1 MHHSLAN
8 QHGYVKPG
16 AGQKR
21 KFLWD
26 QAMSLL
32 EPRTAGVRASRERGD
47 CSGVGRECQYLV
59 DQYAGFVFSLAE
71 RKNETKKKEK
81 NRCDQPHVVSD
92 IPIAAAEILLLLFE
106 HAAQSRSCERA
117 AADHQLAQ
125 PHVFAAH
132 T

>member
-1 MHHSLAN
+1 MRRPAAPGSQDTDTRHSRWPDSHTPASSGL
-8 QHGYVKPG
+8 
-16 AGQKR
+16 
-21 KFLWD
+21 
-26 QAMSLL
+26 
-32 EPRTAGVRASRERGD
+32 PRPRLG
-47 CSGVGRECQYLV
+47 SGVGRECQYLV

-117 AADHQLAQ
+117 AADH
-125 PHVFAAH
+125 
-132 T
+132 